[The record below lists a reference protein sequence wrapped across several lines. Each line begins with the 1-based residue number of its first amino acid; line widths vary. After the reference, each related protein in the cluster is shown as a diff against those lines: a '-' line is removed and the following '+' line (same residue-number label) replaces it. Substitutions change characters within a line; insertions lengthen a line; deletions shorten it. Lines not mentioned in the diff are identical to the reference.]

1 MANRVGPAVRGWCT
15 RRSVFEFADIALPR
29 RLHEVLIEHTMQ
41 HGFPAVLQQVQ
52 SLLVRL
58 KLARSLEA
66 LDDLVRRLENG
77 DLSALE
83 MLERLLSEE

>member
-1 MANRVGPAVRGWCT
+1 MGSR
-15 RRSVFEFADIALPR
+15 
-29 RLHEVLIEHTMQ
+29 
-41 HGFPAVLQQVQ
+41 AVLQQVQ

-66 LDDLVRRLENG
+66 LDDRVRRLENG